1 MRKAGDP
8 EREGTCAVTPQV
20 RDTRI
25 LASWL
30 WSEACPFTLLSSPQ
44 RLQRAPV
51 GKVKKEKRANFTKS
65 YRTHRLLKL

>member
-8 EREGTCAVTPQV
+8 EREGTCSVTPQV

-30 WSEACPFTLLSSPQ
+30 WSGACPFTLLSSPQ

-51 GKVKKEKRANFTKS
+51 GKVKKRKGPILPS